1 MILIYILIALM
12 IAFVLQEIIYK
23 MLFDKSSKSKK
34 KTKKQGSTDG
44 DDDGE
49 EDDGEED
56 DGEEEPPTTEPPATE
71 PPATE
76 PPATE
81 PPATEPPKPK
91 TEPPKPPT
99 PTEKSEWAKYG
110 GCCVLTDGKSSQ
122 CHING
127 RDTCPWTKGGRG
139 SDIKLEN
146 PKVCT
151 TLGLGSVKD
160 VKMQLSNLMSSSKL
174 EALSPKKLRAAFL
187 KSVIWPASKKV
198 ITVGFIRDQNYSD
211 SKAKWVRDSVE
222 KYIVYG
228 GKDKD
233 GKPARLIRLNFQ
245 WDYQPVSRA
254 DIRITFDPKSGAYS
268 ALGSDAFMFDRNGPT
283 MNLGWLDT
291 PDESKGKSES
301 NGKATVVIHEFGH
314 ALGMIHEHNRE
325 DAALPWNCTAV
336 RKWLRGP
343 PNSWCDDQIDSNV
356 FLPVPMMQLNASEY
370 DPKSIMH
377 YYFPPDFFIPET
389 KLPFNSELS
398 YLDKI
403 WLAQTYPTGEDI
415 SILVGS
421 KSEEDTSSTKKS
433 NLYGIIIL
441 VVLGILIIVPIVLF
455 FLNKNKEEQIEYY
468 PSASSEPI
476 LPSPSLDSRAY

>member
-1 MILIYILIALM
+1 MILIYILISLI

-23 MLFDKSSKSKK
+23 MLFDKTGKKTKK
-34 KTKKQGSTDG
+34 KTKKKSSENGQ
-44 DDDGE
+44 DDGE
-49 EDDGEED
+49 EDDGDED
-56 DGEEEPPTTEPPATE
+56 DGDDGGEEPPTTEPPKPKPKTE
-71 PPATE
+71 P
-76 PPATE
+76 
-81 PPATEPPKPK
+81 PK

-99 PTEKSEWAKYG
+99 PTEKSEWAKYA
-110 GCCVLTDGKSSQ
+110 GCCVITNGKSSE
-122 CHING
+122 CHVNG

-139 SDIKLEN
+139 SDIILEN

-160 VKMQLSNLMSSSKL
+160 VKMQLSNLMAPSKL

-198 ITVGFIRDQNYSD
+198 VTVGFIRDKNYSE

-222 KYIVYG
+222 KYIIYG

-245 WDYQPVSRA
+245 WDYQPVFNA
-254 DIRITFDPKSGAYS
+254 DIRITFDRDAGAYS
-268 ALGSDAFMFDRNGPT
+268 ALGSGSLTFARNGPT

-291 PDESKGKSES
+291 SDESQGKRES
-301 NGKATVVIHEFGH
+301 KGKATVVIHEFGH

-325 DAALPWNCTAV
+325 DASLPWNCRVV
-336 RKWLRGP
+336 RDWLQGE

-356 FLPVPMMQLNASEY
+356 FSPVPMMQLNASEY

-377 YYFPPDFFIPET
+377 YYFPPEYFIPPIQ
-389 KLPFNSELS
+389 LPFNSQLS

-415 SILVGS
+415 SILVGN
-421 KSEEDTSSTKKS
+421 KSDEESTSSTKKS
-433 NLYGIIIL
+433 GIIIL

-455 FLNKNKEEQIEYY
+455 FLKKNKQEQIEYY
-468 PSASSEPI
+468 PSISSEPVI
-476 LPSPSLDSRAY
+476 PSPSLESRAY